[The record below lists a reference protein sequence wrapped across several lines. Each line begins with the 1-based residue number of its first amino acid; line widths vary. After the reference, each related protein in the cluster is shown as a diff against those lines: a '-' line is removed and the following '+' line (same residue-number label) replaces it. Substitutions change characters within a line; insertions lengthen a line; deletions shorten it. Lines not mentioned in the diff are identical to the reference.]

1 MAIRRAIHKKLIYMT
16 TYLVIGT
23 CLILLVIVIFIASKP
38 ISMGIEARRNIKKE
52 NTEEQNDEVIYYED
66 LEKNQNISI
75 SEEILKL
82 DKLKKEGILTEEEYT
97 KAKQKI
103 IN

>member
-1 MAIRRAIHKKLIYMT
+1 MT

>member
-1 MAIRRAIHKKLIYMT
+1 MT

-52 NTEEQNDEVIYYED
+52 NTEDQNDEVIYYED
-66 LEKNQNISI
+66 LEKNQKISI

-82 DKLKKEGILTEEEYT
+82 DKLKKEGILTEEEYI

>member
-1 MAIRRAIHKKLIYMT
+1 MT

-66 LEKNQNISI
+66 LEKNQKISI

-82 DKLKKEGILTEEEYT
+82 DKLKKEGIITEEEYI

>member
-1 MAIRRAIHKKLIYMT
+1 MT

-38 ISMGIEARRNIKKE
+38 ISMGIEARSNIKKE

-66 LEKNQNISI
+66 LEKNQKISI

-82 DKLKKEGILTEEEYT
+82 DKLKKEGILTEEEYI

>member
-1 MAIRRAIHKKLIYMT
+1 MT

-38 ISMGIEARRNIKKE
+38 ISMGIEARRNNKKE

-66 LEKNQNISI
+66 LEKNQEISI

-82 DKLKKEGILTEEEYT
+82 DKLKKEGILTEEEYI

>member
-1 MAIRRAIHKKLIYMT
+1 MT

-66 LEKNQNISI
+66 LEKNQKISI

-82 DKLKKEGILTEEEYT
+82 DKLKKEGILTEEEYI

>member
-1 MAIRRAIHKKLIYMT
+1 MAIRRTIHKKLIYMT

-38 ISMGIEARRNIKKE
+38 ISMGIEARRNIKNE
-52 NTEEQNDEVIYYED
+52 NTEEQNDEVVYDENFD
-66 LEKNQNISI
+66 KSREISI

-82 DKLKKEGILTEEEYT
+82 DKLKKEGILTEEEYI

>member
-1 MAIRRAIHKKLIYMT
+1 MT

-66 LEKNQNISI
+66 VEKNQKISI

-82 DKLKKEGILTEEEYT
+82 DKLKKEVILTEEEYI

>member
-1 MAIRRAIHKKLIYMT
+1 MT

-52 NTEEQNDEVIYYED
+52 NTEEQNDDVIYYED
-66 LEKNQNISI
+66 LEKNQKISI

-82 DKLKKEGILTEEEYT
+82 DKLKKEGILTEEEYV

>member
-1 MAIRRAIHKKLIYMT
+1 
-16 TYLVIGT
+16 
-23 CLILLVIVIFIASKP
+23 
-38 ISMGIEARRNIKKE
+38 MGIEARRNIKKE

-66 LEKNQNISI
+66 VEKNQKISI

-82 DKLKKEGILTEEEYT
+82 DKLKKEGILTEEEYI

>member
-1 MAIRRAIHKKLIYMT
+1 MT

-38 ISMGIEARRNIKKE
+38 ISMGIESRRNIKKE

-82 DKLKKEGILTEEEYT
+82 DKLKKEGILTEEEYV

>member
-1 MAIRRAIHKKLIYMT
+1 MT

-52 NTEEQNDEVIYYED
+52 NTEKQNDEVIYYED
-66 LEKNQNISI
+66 LEKNQKISI

-82 DKLKKEGILTEEEYT
+82 DKLKKEGILTEEEYI

>member
-1 MAIRRAIHKKLIYMT
+1 MIS
-16 TYLVIGT
+16 YLVIGL
-23 CLILLVIVIFIASKP
+23 CIILLVAVIYISSKP

-66 LEKNQNISI
+66 LEKNQKISI

-82 DKLKKEGILTEEEYT
+82 DKLKKEGILTEEEYI

>member
-1 MAIRRAIHKKLIYMT
+1 MT

-66 LEKNQNISI
+66 LEKNQKISI

>member
-1 MAIRRAIHKKLIYMT
+1 MT

-52 NTEEQNDEVIYYED
+52 YTEEQNDEVVYDED
-66 LEKNQNISI
+66 FDKSQKISI

-82 DKLKKEGILTEEEYT
+82 DKLKKEGILTEEEYI

>member
-1 MAIRRAIHKKLIYMT
+1 MT

-82 DKLKKEGILTEEEYT
+82 DKLKKEGILTEEEYI

>member
-1 MAIRRAIHKKLIYMT
+1 MT

-66 LEKNQNISI
+66 LEKNQKISI

-82 DKLKKEGILTEEEYT
+82 DKLKKEGILTEEEY
-97 KAKQKI
+97 
-103 IN
+103 

>member
-1 MAIRRAIHKKLIYMT
+1 MT

-52 NTEEQNDEVIYYED
+52 HTEEQNDEVIYDED
-66 LEKNQNISI
+66 FDKSREISI

-82 DKLKKEGILTEEEYT
+82 DKLKKEGILTEEEYI

>member
-1 MAIRRAIHKKLIYMT
+1 MT

-66 LEKNQNISI
+66 LEKNQKISI

-82 DKLKKEGILTEEEYT
+82 DKLKKEGILTEEEYV

>member
-1 MAIRRAIHKKLIYMT
+1 MT

-52 NTEEQNDEVIYYED
+52 NTEEQNDEVVYDENFD
-66 LEKNQNISI
+66 KSREISI

-82 DKLKKEGILTEEEYT
+82 DKLKKEGILTEEEYI

>member
-1 MAIRRAIHKKLIYMT
+1 MT

-52 NTEEQNDEVIYYED
+52 NTEEQNDEVIYNED
-66 LEKNQNISI
+66 LEKNQKISI

-82 DKLKKEGILTEEEYT
+82 DKLKKEGILTEEEYI

>member
-1 MAIRRAIHKKLIYMT
+1 MT

-66 LEKNQNISI
+66 LEKNQKISI

-82 DKLKKEGILTEEEYT
+82 DKLKKEGILTEEEYI

-103 IN
+103 ID

>member
-1 MAIRRAIHKKLIYMT
+1 MT
-16 TYLVIGT
+16 TYLVRGT

-66 LEKNQNISI
+66 VEKNQKISI

-82 DKLKKEGILTEEEYT
+82 DKLKKEGILTEEEYI

>member
-1 MAIRRAIHKKLIYMT
+1 MT

-66 LEKNQNISI
+66 VEKNQKISI

-82 DKLKKEGILTEEEYT
+82 DKLKKEGILTEEEYI

>member
-1 MAIRRAIHKKLIYMT
+1 MT

-38 ISMGIEARRNIKKE
+38 ISMGIEARRNIKNE
-52 NTEEQNDEVIYYED
+52 YTEEQNDEVVYDENFD
-66 LEKNQNISI
+66 KGREISI

-82 DKLKKEGILTEEEYT
+82 DKLKKEGILTEEEYI

>member
-1 MAIRRAIHKKLIYMT
+1 MT

-66 LEKNQNISI
+66 LEKNQMISI

-82 DKLKKEGILTEEEYT
+82 DKLKKEGILTEEEYI